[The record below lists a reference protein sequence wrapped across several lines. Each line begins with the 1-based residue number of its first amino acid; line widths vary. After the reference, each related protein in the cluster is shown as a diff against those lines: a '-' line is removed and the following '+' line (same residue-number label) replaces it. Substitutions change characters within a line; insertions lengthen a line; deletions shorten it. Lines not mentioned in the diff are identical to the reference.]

1 MTLPRSKLVDV
12 SVSRWYHCISRCVR
26 RARLLGEGEQVGER
40 KAWIERRL
48 EELNSI
54 FAVSVGGFAVLDNH
68 LHVLLRIDPDEA
80 TGWSDAEVVE
90 RWFRLYPPRGT
101 DRKPLPPAKRKELV
115 EDRLKDPKWLA
126 ETRERLSSL
135 GWFMKSL
142 KEPLA
147 RMVNKAENCTGAFF
161 EGRFKSIAV
170 LDEEALLSVC
180 AYIDLNPVAAGIAK
194 TPEESEY
201 TSVKARVD
209 HVRKQGREEDL
220 RAALKGSVAASAAS
234 RGLEDA
240 LWLVPIEDRRELPSG
255 ESVSTESS
263 SAKSSSAKSSKAN
276 PTSSDPSTAKSK
288 SAEGVVR
295 EGMVPGFTLGNYLLL
310 VDYTGRL
317 LRDGKASVN
326 SELASILDRI
336 GSSAEAWQARVAR
349 LRGGRLL
356 GRFIAG
362 SREAMQRAAER
373 LGVSHL
379 ANLKASPG

>member
-68 LHVLLRIDPDEA
+68 LHVLLRLDPDEA

-115 EDRLKDPKWLA
+115 EERLKDPKWLA

-135 GWFMKSL
+135 GGFMKSL

-147 RMVNKAENCTGAFF
+147 RMVNKAEHCTGAFF

-220 RAALKGSVAASAAS
+220 RAALKGSIAASAAA

-240 LWLVPIEDRRELPSG
+240 LWLVPIEDRRELPRGASANM
-255 ESVSTESS
+255 ESS
-263 SAKSSSAKSSKAN
+263 SARSSGAN
-276 PTSSDPSTAKSK
+276 SMRSDSSTANSQ
-288 SAEGVVR
+288 SAECVVR

-317 LRDGKASVN
+317 LRNGKASVS

>member
-68 LHVLLRIDPDEA
+68 LHVLLRLDPDEA
-80 TGWSDAEVVE
+80 KSWSDAEVVE

-101 DRKPLPPAKRKELV
+101 DRKPLPPAKRKELL
-115 EDRLKDPKWLA
+115 EERLKDTKWLA

-142 KEPLA
+142 KEPLS

-209 HVRKQGREEDL
+209 HVRRQGREEDL
-220 RAALKGSVAASAAS
+220 RAALKGSVAASAAT

-240 LWLVPIEDRRELPSG
+240 LWLVPIEDCRELPRG
-255 ESVSTESS
+255 QAANMESS
-263 SAKSSSAKSSKAN
+263 SAKSSDAN
-276 PTSSDPSTAKSK
+276 PPSSDSSTANSK

-317 LRDGKASVN
+317 LRNGKASVS